1 MLLIIGLIF
10 ATMAAVTAAA
20 IIGNRHYW
28 KMQDYWS
35 KHNG

>member
-1 MLLIIGLIF
+1 MLLIIGLILV
-10 ATMAAVTAAA
+10 AVVTAA